1 MYRVQLSE
9 EQEEELK
16 RRTRDGRIKPR
27 TRDRLEMVR
36 LSHAGFS
43 IPQIA
48 AILTISEQRV
58 RWWIKRFLAEGFDA
72 LPDQPHRGQ
81 RSAFT
86 PAIEAALR
94 QGMDQ
99 EDDTWTARQVAEW
112 VAERFG
118 VRLTAEHWS
127 YLLHRA
133 GLSYKRTARSLKHK
147 QDLVELERRGAA
159 LLGLEK
165 RGSRSARSLPP
176 RRSGVCPDTADG
188 LPLVPG
194 GRVAVRAL

>member
-1 MYRVQLSE
+1 MYRVHLSE
-9 EQEEELK
+9 EQQAELK
-16 RRTRDGRIKPR
+16 RRARDREIKPR

-36 LSHAGFS
+36 LSHAGFP

-58 RWWIKRFLAEGFDA
+58 RWWIKRFLVAGFDA
-72 LPDQPHRGQ
+72 LPDQPHPGQ

-94 QGMDQ
+94 QEMDQ
-99 EDDTWTARQVAEW
+99 GEETWTAQQVADW
-112 VAERFG
+112 VAARFD

-147 QDLVELERRGAA
+147 QDLVELEQRRAE

-165 RGSRSARSLPP
+165 RGQ
-176 RRSGVCPDTADG
+176 
-188 LPLVPG
+188 
-194 GRVAVRAL
+194 

>member
-1 MYRVQLSE
+1 MYRIHLSE
-9 EQEEELK
+9 EEAEELK
-16 RRTRDGRIKPR
+16 RRARDRRLQPR

-36 LSHAGFS
+36 LSHAGFA

-48 AILTISEQRV
+48 GILTISEQRV
-58 RWWIKRFLAEGFDA
+58 RWWIKRFLAGGFDA
-72 LPDQPHRGQ
+72 LPDQPHPGQ

-94 QGMDQ
+94 QEMDQ
-99 EDDTWTARQVAEW
+99 GDDTWTARQVADW

-118 VRLTAEHWS
+118 VRLTPEHWS

-133 GLSYKRTARSLKHK
+133 GLSYKRTRRSLKHK
-147 QDLVELERRGAA
+147 QDPAEVERRRAE

-165 RGSRSARSLPP
+165 RGQQERSISVTSTKR
-176 RRSGVCPDTADG
+176 G
-188 LPLVPG
+188 LP
-194 GRVAVRAL
+194 